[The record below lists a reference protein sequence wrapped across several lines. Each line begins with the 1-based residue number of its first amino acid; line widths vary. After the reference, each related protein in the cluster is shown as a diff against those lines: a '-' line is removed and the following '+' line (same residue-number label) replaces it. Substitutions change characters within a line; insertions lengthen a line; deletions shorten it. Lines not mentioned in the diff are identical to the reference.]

1 MKYILHNA
9 LSILMLSFLASCEE
23 DFGTFNRDNRPEVPL
38 MFTNATSYGHDPFVE
53 VSAGEPIEFVME
65 IPENSGRTIRE
76 IRKVA
81 AGNTSINVGTLNTSG
96 DYNAT
101 PISSEGNRI
110 VFSTTLAEFRQKRP
124 NVTVNVPETGFT
136 EIAFM
141 FEVILDNNESIVST
155 RARARIT
162 K

>member
-1 MKYILHNA
+1 MKYILHIA

-38 MFTNATSYGHDPFVE
+38 MFTNATSYGHDPFVV
-53 VSAGEPIEFVME
+53 VSASEPIEFVLE
-65 IPENSGRTIRE
+65 IPESSGRTIRE

-81 AGNTSINVGTLNTSG
+81 AGNTSINVGTLNNSG
-96 DYNAT
+96 DYITA
-101 PISSEGNRI
+101 PIPGEGNSV

-124 NVTVNVPETGFT
+124 NVTVNVPETGHT
-136 EIAFM
+136 EISFM
-141 FEVILDNNESIVST
+141 FEVILDNNESIVSM

-162 K
+162 Q